1 MYYYKDECFLQHGD
15 ISISKYSYNHPTT
28 EHKHDF
34 FELAY
39 VVDGKGVHIIDGR
52 RYDIAKG
59 DYMLLDTTA
68 AHCYEGN
75 IVILNLIF
83 NPAFLDKNYRHIKEA
98 RELYSALTFNTGYSI
113 VAAEPIYHIFHDN
126 GDIQDRIDY
135 IRREIE
141 EKSLGYADCVR
152 SALLEIIMKTVRSI
166 CRENMSMD
174 GDGKI
179 AYVEKYIYD
188 HYDEDVSLSELC
200 EEMGYSLPYVSKQFK
215 TVTGCTFSEY
225 LQKTRVH
232 YACSFFVNNPHFTID
247 EVAEKVG
254 YSDIKHFSAVFKKYV
269 GTTPGAFAKGLKNR
283 QKDKIPPSIQKNTRL
298 F

>member
-200 EEMGYSLPYVSKQFK
+200 AEMGYSLPYVSKQFK
-215 TVTGCTFSEY
+215 AVTGCTFSEY

-283 QKDKIPPSIQKNTRL
+283 QKDKIPPSI
-298 F
+298 

>member
-15 ISISKYSYNHPTT
+15 ISISKYTYNRLTT

-39 VVDGKGVHIIDGR
+39 VEDGEGEHIIDGR
-52 RYDIAKG
+52 RYAVAKG
-59 DYMLLDTTA
+59 DYMIIDTTA

-83 NPAFLDKNYRHIKEA
+83 NPAFLDKNYRHIKEV

-126 GDIQDRIDY
+126 GEIQDRIDY

-141 EKSLGYADCVR
+141 DKSLGYADCVR
-152 SALLEIIMKTVRSI
+152 AALLEIITRSARDL
-166 CRENMSMD
+166 CRENMSSD

-179 AYVEKYIYD
+179 SYVEKYIYD
-188 HYDEDVSLSELC
+188 HYDEDVNLSELC
-200 EEMGYSLPYVSKQFK
+200 EKMGYSLPYISKQFK
-215 TVTGCTFSEY
+215 AVTGSTFSEY
-225 LQKTRVH
+225 LQRTRIH
-232 YACSFFVNNPHFTID
+232 FACRFLVNNPRLAID
-247 EVAEKVG
+247 EVAAKVG
-254 YSDIKHFSAVFKKYV
+254 YNDAKHFTSVFKKYV
-269 GTTPGAFAKGLKNR
+269 GTTPGVFAKNLNNR
-283 QKDKIPPSIQKNTRL
+283 
-298 F
+298 